1 MVDFDFNNMTNNEIS
16 LEMKKLEKSF
26 EKIKLEIAERLAKLG
41 ELDKLYIKAKN
52 ELNKRNKKIL

>member
-26 EKIKLEIAERLAKLG
+26 EKIKLEIAERLTKLG

-52 ELNKRNKKIL
+52 ELNKRNKKVL

>member
-26 EKIKLEIAERLAKLG
+26 EKIKLEIAERLTKLG